1 LGAKEHK
8 RQSGK
13 HILSSDYN
21 GDPAVLHLSPAN
33 PDGGKMSGELWML
46 IEIKDYLR
54 SIRRWLIATVILL
67 LVLLILIAKRGM

>member
-1 LGAKEHK
+1 
-8 RQSGK
+8 
-13 HILSSDYN
+13 
-21 GDPAVLHLSPAN
+21 
-33 PDGGKMSGELWML
+33 MSGELWML